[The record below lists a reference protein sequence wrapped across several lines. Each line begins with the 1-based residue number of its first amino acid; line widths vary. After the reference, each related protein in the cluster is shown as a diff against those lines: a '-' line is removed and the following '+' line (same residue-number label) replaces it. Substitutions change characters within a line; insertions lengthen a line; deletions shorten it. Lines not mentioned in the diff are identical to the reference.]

1 MERAGSQEACAVVMH
16 TDICSP
22 FLRHILQIVNFSD
35 KWWKVE
41 TVVLV
46 VFL

>member
-1 MERAGSQEACAVVMH
+1 MH

-22 FLRHILQIVNFSD
+22 SLRHILQIVNFSD

-46 VFL
+46 VFLLAVVCVKKTWQ